1 MKETK
6 KLIAKTLPFEEETTR
21 KGAYILRAL
30 NNGLRQ
36 KILKLIHTH
45 KCMNVTTI
53 YIKLHIEQ
61 SVASQHL
68 RILREAHFVKTQRNG
83 KEVYYSL
90 NYERLDQVNDL
101 VIQVTKA
108 N

>member
-1 MKETK
+1 MKETI
-6 KLIAKTLPFEEETTR
+6 KLIAKPLPLEEETTK

-45 KCMNVTTI
+45 KCVNVTTI
-53 YIKLHIEQ
+53 YTKLRIEQ

-68 RILREAHFVKTQRNG
+68 RILREADFVKTQRIG
-83 KEVYYSL
+83 KEIYYSL
-90 NYERLDQVNDL
+90 HYERLDQVNKL